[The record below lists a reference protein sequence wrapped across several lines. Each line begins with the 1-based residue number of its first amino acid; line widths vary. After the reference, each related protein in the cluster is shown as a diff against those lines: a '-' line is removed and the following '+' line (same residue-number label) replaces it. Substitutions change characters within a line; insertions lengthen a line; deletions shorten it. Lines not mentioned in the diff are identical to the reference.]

1 MPDPGLLGRA
11 GLWTLERVAGHRK
24 DIGRMQVRRDHC
36 TLPLMFVWILSKI
49 SPDPRQS
56 VVGHFVARDSLEAQE
71 GQNGLTLG
79 ADM

>member
-1 MPDPGLLGRA
+1 
-11 GLWTLERVAGHRK
+11 
-24 DIGRMQVRRDHC
+24 MQVRRDHC